1 MTPRKPKGGKKM
13 EKMLNLRVSPEFMEA
28 LEEAKWGLRM
38 PVAEV
43 VREAVVEYIE
53 NHLSKE
59 NLAKARQILMK
70 APEGKSGKRGG
81 K

>member
-1 MTPRKPKGGKKM
+1 M
-13 EKMLNLRVSPEFMEA
+13 EKMLNLRVSTEFMEV
-28 LEEAKWGLRM
+28 LEEAKWGLRKS
-38 PVAEV
+38 VAEV

-59 NLAKARQILMK
+59 NLAKAREILK
-70 APEGKSGKRGG
+70 RSPEGRSVKKGG